1 MKTTNASR
9 ILTAG
14 LSRRAFVGASLA
26 SAATLVLAGCNSGSG
41 SADGSASDSKAASG
55 EKTKITFCLDYT
67 PNTNHTG
74 IYVAQSKG
82 FFADEGLDVEI
93 VQPAD
98 GTAEGAIGTGQAQL
112 GVSYQDYLAAAYDA
126 GNTGLTAVAAVIQH
140 NTSGIMSRAEDGITH
155 AALMEDHVYTT
166 WDMAVEQATIKQI
179 MTTDGGDFSKLKMV
193 PFTVD
198 DEVQGLKANMFD
210 CVWVYEGWAVQNAAV
225 QDYPVNYFSFKD
237 MDDVFDFYTPVL
249 AANNDFM
256 KSNPDAV
263 KAFLRAAKKGYEFA
277 VEHPRTPP
285 RSCATRCPSLTPRSS
300 RPAPS
305 SWLASTPPTPPA
317 GAPSTASAGPRTS
330 SGSTTT
336 IWSRTSWTST
346 PALTPPTWPSPNGRE
361 DRHARP
367 RGERPHPGVGRGL
380 RRRAPREPAR

>member
-41 SADGSASDSKAASG
+41 SADGAASDSKPASG

-74 IYVAQSKG
+74 IYVAQNKG
-82 FFADEGLDVEI
+82 FFADEGLEVEI

-210 CVWVYEGWAVQNAAV
+210 CVWVYEGWAVQNAAA
-225 QDYPVNYFSFKD
+225 VNYFSFK
-237 MDDVFDFYTPVL
+237 
-249 AANNDFM
+249 
-256 KSNPDAV
+256 
-263 KAFLRAAKKGYEFA
+263 
-277 VEHPRTPP
+277 EH
-285 RSCATRCPSLTPRSS
+285 
-300 RPAPS
+300 
-305 SWLASTPPTPPA
+305 
-317 GAPSTASAGPRTS
+317 
-330 SGSTTT
+330 
-336 IWSRTSWTST
+336 
-346 PALTPPTWPSPNGRE
+346 GR
-361 DRHARP
+361 R
-367 RGERPHPGVGRGL
+367 L
-380 RRRAPREPAR
+380 